1 MAKAA
6 GRRRKNAKSKR
17 KTKAARPTARPT
29 TRPTAG
35 TPTRAARTAKA
46 GAGPPGRVIAPW
58 WERWPGRLKWELKQL
73 TAKGLQVDIDEASR
87 QRQQVVLRVVA
98 PAAGENHTF
107 TVVFSDFYPELRPQ
121 VYCETLELPRHQNP
135 IDKNLCLLDRS
146 TRDWGPK
153 DSVAWLLTERVPK
166 LLQLLNDSEEMH
178 RAEAPQGEPF
188 TDYYRYRPSS
198 TLFIPGFAL
207 ELPRKYTSGRFRLRL
222 EPGAGTT
229 PIRALLYQVSDDHQH
244 VLGEAEPQLADNFS
258 EQTIEG
264 RWLRLNE
271 PPRAADAAQIVQFLA
286 EKHPE
291 AATSRFLPTRGRNLD
306 VIGLVFPEEVTQD
319 RYEDA
324 WLLLVRELTGHQ
336 YLCRGQRITE
346 QDLLARTP
354 ELAVLRRCKVGIIGL
369 GGLGAPSALEF
380 ARCQVGEL
388 RLLDHDIVEA
398 GTTIRWPFGLRATG
412 HLKAQIL
419 GEYIKANYPFVR
431 LESYSGQIGRAA
443 LGKQQRS
450 ERELLSEFL
459 DGLDMIYDATAEYGV
474 QYLLSNLARDWE
486 VPQIY
491 VSGTEGGW
499 GGMVT
504 RCIPGK
510 TGCWLC
516 WKHHLDDESLPL
528 PSLKPGG
535 MTQPRG
541 CATRTFTGTGFDL
554 LPIVAQGVRLAVQTL
569 AERSDSEGSCYPASD
584 HDISVLYLRDA
595 TGNPTGCP
603 RWEHHKLEIHPRCE
617 FCAKT

>member
-17 KTKAARPTARPT
+17 KTRAARASARASARPTARPT
-29 TRPTAG
+29 TRPT
-35 TPTRAARTAKA
+35 TRAARTAKA
-46 GAGPPGRVIAPW
+46 GAGPPGRLIAPW
-58 WERWPGRLKWELKQL
+58 WERWPGRLKWELKHL
-73 TAKGLQVDIDEASR
+73 TAKGLQVEIDEESR

-107 TVVFSDFYPELRPQ
+107 VVVFPDFYPELRPQ
-121 VYCETLELPRHQNP
+121 VYCETLALPRHQNP
-135 IDKNLCLLDRS
+135 IGKNLCLLDRN

-166 LLQLLNDSEEMH
+166 LLRLLNDSAEMH

-188 TDYYRYRPSS
+188 TDYYRYQPSS

-207 ELPRKYTSGRFRLRL
+207 ELPCQYTSGRFRLRL
-222 EPGAGTT
+222 EPEAGTR

-244 VLGEAEPQLADNFS
+244 VLGETEPQLANNFS

-271 PPRAADAAQIVQFLA
+271 PPRVADAAEMVQFLS

-291 AATSRFLPTRGRNLD
+291 AATSRFHPTRGRNLD
-306 VIGLVFPEEVTQD
+306 VIGIVFPEEVTQD
-319 RYEDA
+319 QDEDA
-324 WLLLVRELTGHQ
+324 WLLLVREMMGPP

-346 QDLLARTP
+346 EDLLARTP
-354 ELAVLRRCKVGIIGL
+354 ELAVLRGCKVGVIGL

-388 RLLDHDIVEA
+388 RLLDQDIVEA

-419 GEYIKANYPFVR
+419 GGYIKANYPFVR
-431 LESYSGQIGRAA
+431 LESHSVQIGLAA
-443 LGKQQRS
+443 PGKQQRS
-450 ERELLSEFL
+450 EREFLSEFL

-474 QYLLSNLARDWE
+474 QYLLSNLARDWTL
-486 VPQIY
+486 PQIY
-491 VSGTEGGW
+491 VTGTEGGW

-504 RCIPGK
+504 RCVPEE

-569 AERSDSEGSCYPASD
+569 AGRSGNEGPRYPASD
-584 HDISVLYLRDA
+584 HDISVLYLRDDN
-595 TGNPTGCP
+595 GNPADFHAGST
-603 RWEHHKLEIHPRCE
+603 
-617 FCAKT
+617 TS